1 MLYNCILSKT
11 LKVIPCEKKRIW
23 SSAKLL
29 DEPVDRVQFGIIVE
43 EYQICLVTGNY
54 VLFIFTVLSEFEI
67 FLYIFLDFST
77 SILSKYILALS
88 FPNSFSAF
96 YLISDLMILFLT
108 SKLSQKLDDQHK
120 DP

>member
-1 MLYNCILSKT
+1 M
-11 LKVIPCEKKRIW
+11 
-23 SSAKLL
+23 LL
-29 DEPVDRVQFGIIVE
+29 DEPVGRVQFGIIVE

-88 FPNSFSAF
+88 CPNSFSAF